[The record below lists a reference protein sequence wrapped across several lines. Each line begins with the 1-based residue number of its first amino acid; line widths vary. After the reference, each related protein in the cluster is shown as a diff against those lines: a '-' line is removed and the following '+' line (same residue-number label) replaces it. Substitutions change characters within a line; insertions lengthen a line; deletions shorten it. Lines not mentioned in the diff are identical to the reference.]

1 MDETKLLLYPQL
13 LLACFAMLPTSY
25 MHIYALIIDLLQK
38 VIQQPLTE
46 NWSRL
51 RAVQIAP
58 FELCALCHTVKLCCF
73 S

>member
-38 VIQQPLTE
+38 V
-46 NWSRL
+46 N
-51 RAVQIAP
+51 
-58 FELCALCHTVKLCCF
+58 F
-73 S
+73 SNF